1 MQFVNSYFLWALA
14 LLAIPVII
22 HLFQFKRF
30 KRVYFSNVAF
40 LKTIQLESTNRNK
53 IKHLLVLA
61 SRLLALLFLILAF
74 AQPFLPAK
82 NNTAQTG
89 KKYVSIYIDNSFSM
103 NAIQSGSSLLDQAKS
118 TASAIVKGYANDD
131 LFQLLTNDF
140 SGKQQR
146 LLSKEEALTL
156 IDEVKTS
163 PSSRTWSEV
172 QKRQADVLGR
182 DNSPNQIAYLL
193 SDAQKNMGLIENL
206 KQIKTNFIP
215 FVSQKQANLFIDT
228 CFFYEP
234 IQLLNQKNKLIVK
247 VRNAGDEDAQSIRL
261 SLTINEQSKALS
273 NPSVKAGSYRYDTL
287 SFTIDKA
294 GWNNAT
300 IALED
305 YPITFDDKYFLAYN
319 VLDKIKV
326 QEWKETDAGNYIAAI
341 FAHQSEFDFTSS
353 PIGNINYA
361 SLANTNFV
369 ILSNVQNVSSGLADE
384 LKKFVANGGALAV
397 FPSEKADIA
406 SLNNFLSS
414 INAGKLNPL
423 VTEDVAGGE
432 INLSQKLVRDLF
444 DKIPTNLKMPMVK
457 KYFPFTLGN
466 IPTES
471 IFSLKNKEK
480 SIIAAKVANGYLY
493 LFTSPLNGKTNEMVV
508 HSMFAPLLFKMAI
521 NSAKSAAIA
530 ATIGAKSP
538 IELVAKT
545 VKKESAIRMIGK
557 GIEFIPEQ
565 YTIGNKTYLQPKENV
580 QEAGFFKA
588 IADDKADEASIA
600 LNYDRKESILDYTS
614 KETLLQSNPNL
625 AIINTAGMEAVSISK
640 DLARGTPL
648 WKYCLLLALLFL
660 GVETALL
667 VFWKK

>member
-74 AQPFLPAK
+74 AQPFIPAK

-156 IDEVKTS
+156 VDDVKTS

-261 SLTINEQSKALS
+261 SLTINKQSKALS
-273 NPSVKAGSYRYDTL
+273 NPSVKAGSYHYDTL

-300 IALED
+300 ISLED
-305 YPITFDDKYFLAYN
+305 YPITFDDKYFLAFN

-326 QEWKETDAGNYIAAI
+326 QEWKEADADNYIAAI
-341 FAHQSEFDFTSS
+341 FANQSEFDFTSS

-361 SLANTNFV
+361 SLATTNFV

-384 LKKFVANGGALAV
+384 LKKFVENGGALAV

-406 SLNNFLSS
+406 SLNSFLSS
-414 INAGKLNPL
+414 LNAGKLNPL

-457 KYFPFTLGN
+457 KHYPFTLGN

-471 IFSLKNKEK
+471 IFSLKNNEK

-493 LFTSPLNGKTNEMVV
+493 LFTSPLSGKTNEMVV

-521 NSAKSAAIA
+521 SSAKSAAIA

-538 IELVAKT
+538 IEIVANT
-545 VKKESAIRMIGK
+545 VKKESAIRMVGK

-614 KETLLQSNPNL
+614 KEALLQSNPNL
-625 AIINTAGMEAVSISK
+625 AIINTAGMQAVSISK

>member
-1 MQFVNSYFLWALA
+1 MQFVNSYFLWALG

-82 NNTAQTG
+82 NNVANTG

-103 NAIQSGSSLLDQAKS
+103 NAIENGSSLLEQAKS
-118 TASAIVKGYANDD
+118 TASSITKGYENDD
-131 LFQLLTNDF
+131 LFQVLTNDF

-156 IDEVKTS
+156 IDGVKIS

-172 QKRQADVLGR
+172 QKRQADVVGR
-182 DNSPNQIAYLL
+182 DNSPNQITYLL
-193 SDAQKNMGLIENL
+193 SDAQKNMGLIED
-206 KQIKTNFIP
+206 KTQVKTNYIP
-215 FVSQKQANLFIDT
+215 FVAQKQANLFIDT

-234 IQLLNQKNKLIVK
+234 IQLLNQKNKLIIK
-247 VRNAGDEDAQSIRL
+247 VRNAGSEDAQSIRL
-261 SLTINEQSKALS
+261 SLTINDKSKALS
-273 NPSVKAGSYRYDTL
+273 NPSIKAGSYQYDTL
-287 SFTIDKA
+287 SFTIDQV

-300 IALED
+300 IAIED
-305 YPITFDDKYFLAYN
+305 YPITFDDSYFLAFN
-319 VLDKIKV
+319 VLEKIKV
-326 QEWKETDAGNYIAAI
+326 QELKETDAGNYVAAV
-341 FAHQSEFDFTSS
+341 FANQTEFDFSSS

-361 SLANTNFV
+361 SLATTHFV
-369 ILSNVQNVSSGLADE
+369 ILSNVQNLSSGLADE
-384 LKKFVANGGALAV
+384 LKKFVENGGALAV

-414 INAGKLNPL
+414 LNAGKFNPL
-423 VTEDVAGGE
+423 ITEDIAGGE

-444 DKIPTNLKMPMVK
+444 DKIPSNLKMPMVK
-457 KYFPFTLGN
+457 KHYPYVSGN
-466 IPTES
+466 IPTET
-471 IFSLKNKEK
+471 IFSLKNNNK
-480 SIIAAKVANGYLY
+480 SIVAARVTNGYLY
-493 LFTSPLNGKTNEMVV
+493 LFTSPLNGQQNEMVV

-521 NSAKSAAIA
+521 ISAKSSAIA
-530 ATIGAKSP
+530 ATIGSKTP
-538 IELVAKT
+538 IEILANT
-545 VKKESAIRMIGK
+545 VKKERAIRMIGK

-588 IADDKADEASIA
+588 LADNKADEASIA

-614 KETLLQSNPNL
+614 KEALLQSNPNL
-625 AIINTAGMEAVSISK
+625 TIINTTGMEAVAISK
-640 DLARGTPL
+640 NLARGTPL
-648 WKYCLLLALLFL
+648 WKYCLMLALLFL